1 MSIGSF
7 CSKLVSSLSNSLYP
21 SEESEMAAAREC
33 LLSALARY
41 APHNAE
47 EDRLQELLSAAT
59 TREVVEAVRR

>member
-7 CSKLVSSLSNSLYP
+7 CSKLVSSLSNSLCP
-21 SEESEMAAAREC
+21 SKESERDAARKC

-47 EDRLQELLSAAT
+47 EDRLQELLGAAT
-59 TREVVEAVRR
+59 RQEVVEAVRR